1 MKAVIMAGGR
11 GTRIAALA
19 GDLPKPMLPID
30 GRPVLERELGS
41 LREQGVTDVLITV
54 GHLAPAI
61 MEYFGDGSGCSPQT
75 GRPFGVHIEYFV
87 EKEPLGNA
95 GALFRIRDRLDE
107 DFLLLN
113 GDVMFDVD
121 LQRFAAFHKV
131 HGGLA
136 TLFTELIPK
145 FQVGVVEF
153 SVEYFL
159 FIPLTLAMLFDP
171 LSAALGAATGELVF
185 SEIMLGQF
193 GGLGELEKFLTV
205 TIGVYIA
212 GRLVKDPRNRALVG
226 VAAITGTAAQLL
238 MGTVVDILKVQLAV
252 EDFEAVAGLPESVFA
267 TEGFAFLNDLLFSGI
282 LFCLLPTLYLVPKL
296 YGKIEPLLGM
306 APRTPES
313 AVSGIS
319 PKALIVCAVGFVCAI
334 VAELAATAGMSL
346 IDWEAEW
353 AESGTAM
360 AVGMVAAA
368 AVAII
373 ALLVI
378 KKNAG
383 KKAAV
388 N

>member
-1 MKAVIMAGGR
+1 MNATQTKTMNQSQKLMVF
-11 GTRIAALA
+11 
-19 GDLPKPMLPID
+19 
-30 GRPVLERELGS
+30 VLTMS
-41 LREQGVTDVLITV
+41 L
-54 GHLAPAI
+54 
-61 MEYFGDGSGCSPQT
+61 Y
-75 GRPFGVHIEYFV
+75 
-87 EKEPLGNA
+87 
-95 GALFRIRDRLDE
+95 
-107 DFLLLN
+107 
-113 GDVMFDVD
+113 
-121 LQRFAAFHKV
+121 
-131 HGGLA
+131 GLA

-145 FQVGVVEF
+145 FQVGLVEF

-159 FIPLTLAMLFDP
+159 FIPLVLAMLFDP

-193 GGLGELEKFLTV
+193 GGLGELEKFITV
-205 TIGVYIA
+205 TIGVYLA
-212 GRLVKDPRNRALVG
+212 GRLVRDPRNTRMVG
-226 VAAITGTAAQLL
+226 IAAFLGTGAQLL
-238 MGTVVDILKVQLAV
+238 MGTIVDICKVQFAV

-353 AESGTAM
+353 AESGTSL

-368 AVAII
+368 VVAII

-383 KKAAV
+383 KKSAV

>member
-1 MKAVIMAGGR
+1 MDLAKKQAATQSQKLMVFVLTMA
-11 GTRIAALA
+11 L
-19 GDLPKPMLPID
+19 
-30 GRPVLERELGS
+30 
-41 LREQGVTDVLITV
+41 
-54 GHLAPAI
+54 
-61 MEYFGDGSGCSPQT
+61 Y
-75 GRPFGVHIEYFV
+75 
-87 EKEPLGNA
+87 
-95 GALFRIRDRLDE
+95 
-107 DFLLLN
+107 
-113 GDVMFDVD
+113 
-121 LQRFAAFHKV
+121 
-131 HGGLA
+131 GLA

-145 FQVGVVEF
+145 FQVGIVEF

-212 GRLVKDPRNRALVG
+212 GRLVKDPRNRAMVG

-306 APRTPES
+306 APRTPDS

-319 PKALIVCAVGFVCAI
+319 PKALAVCAVGFVCAI

>member
-1 MKAVIMAGGR
+1 MS
-11 GTRIAALA
+11 IAQKQTATQSQKL
-19 GDLPKPMLPID
+19 MIF
-30 GRPVLERELGS
+30 VLSMS
-41 LREQGVTDVLITV
+41 L
-54 GHLAPAI
+54 
-61 MEYFGDGSGCSPQT
+61 Y
-75 GRPFGVHIEYFV
+75 
-87 EKEPLGNA
+87 
-95 GALFRIRDRLDE
+95 
-107 DFLLLN
+107 
-113 GDVMFDVD
+113 
-121 LQRFAAFHKV
+121 
-131 HGGLA
+131 GLA

-238 MGTVVDILKVQLAV
+238 MGTAVDILKVQLAV

-306 APRTPES
+306 APRTPDS

-319 PKALIVCAVGFVCAI
+319 PKALAVCAVGFVCAI
-334 VAELAATAGMSL
+334 AAELAATAGMSL

>member
-1 MKAVIMAGGR
+1 MS
-11 GTRIAALA
+11 IAQKQTATQSQKL
-19 GDLPKPMLPID
+19 MIF
-30 GRPVLERELGS
+30 VLSMS
-41 LREQGVTDVLITV
+41 L
-54 GHLAPAI
+54 
-61 MEYFGDGSGCSPQT
+61 Y
-75 GRPFGVHIEYFV
+75 
-87 EKEPLGNA
+87 
-95 GALFRIRDRLDE
+95 
-107 DFLLLN
+107 
-113 GDVMFDVD
+113 
-121 LQRFAAFHKV
+121 
-131 HGGLA
+131 GLA

-306 APRTPES
+306 APRTPDS
-313 AVSGIS
+313 AVNGIS

-353 AESGTAM
+353 AESGTAL

-368 AVAII
+368 SVAII
-373 ALLVI
+373 TLLVI

>member
-1 MKAVIMAGGR
+1 MSITQKQTATQSQKLMIF
-11 GTRIAALA
+11 
-19 GDLPKPMLPID
+19 
-30 GRPVLERELGS
+30 VLSMS
-41 LREQGVTDVLITV
+41 L
-54 GHLAPAI
+54 
-61 MEYFGDGSGCSPQT
+61 Y
-75 GRPFGVHIEYFV
+75 
-87 EKEPLGNA
+87 
-95 GALFRIRDRLDE
+95 
-107 DFLLLN
+107 
-113 GDVMFDVD
+113 
-121 LQRFAAFHKV
+121 
-131 HGGLA
+131 GLA
-136 TLFTELIPK
+136 TLFTELIPS
-145 FQVGVVEF
+145 FQAGVVEF

-212 GRLVKDPRNRALVG
+212 GRLVKDPRNRAMVG

-334 VAELAATAGMSL
+334 AAELSATAGMSL

-353 AESGTAM
+353 AESGTAL

-368 AVAII
+368 VVAII

-378 KKNAG
+378 KRNAG

-388 N
+388 NGNARG

>member
-1 MKAVIMAGGR
+1 MSIVQKQTATQSQKLMIF
-11 GTRIAALA
+11 
-19 GDLPKPMLPID
+19 
-30 GRPVLERELGS
+30 VLSMS
-41 LREQGVTDVLITV
+41 L
-54 GHLAPAI
+54 
-61 MEYFGDGSGCSPQT
+61 Y
-75 GRPFGVHIEYFV
+75 
-87 EKEPLGNA
+87 
-95 GALFRIRDRLDE
+95 
-107 DFLLLN
+107 
-113 GDVMFDVD
+113 
-121 LQRFAAFHKV
+121 
-131 HGGLA
+131 GLA

-193 GGLGELEKFLTV
+193 GGMGELEKFLTV

-212 GRLVKDPRNRALVG
+212 GRLVKDPKNRAMVG

-319 PKALIVCAVGFVCAI
+319 PKALVVCAVGFVCAI

-360 AVGMVAAA
+360 AVGMIVAA
-368 AVAII
+368 VIAII

-378 KKNAG
+378 KKNAE

>member
-1 MKAVIMAGGR
+1 MS
-11 GTRIAALA
+11 IAQKQTATQSQKL
-19 GDLPKPMLPID
+19 MIF
-30 GRPVLERELGS
+30 VLSMS
-41 LREQGVTDVLITV
+41 L
-54 GHLAPAI
+54 
-61 MEYFGDGSGCSPQT
+61 Y
-75 GRPFGVHIEYFV
+75 
-87 EKEPLGNA
+87 
-95 GALFRIRDRLDE
+95 
-107 DFLLLN
+107 
-113 GDVMFDVD
+113 
-121 LQRFAAFHKV
+121 
-131 HGGLA
+131 GLA

-212 GRLVKDPRNRALVG
+212 GRLVKNPKNRAMVG

-334 VAELAATAGMSL
+334 VAELAATAGMSPHRL
-346 IDWEAEW
+346 GGRVGRERHRPGCGHGSRRR
-353 AESGTAM
+353 SGHHRP
-360 AVGMVAAA
+360 
-368 AVAII
+368 
-373 ALLVI
+373 
-378 KKNAG
+378 AG
-383 KKAAV
+383 HQEERREKV
-388 N
+388 RGELR

>member
-1 MKAVIMAGGR
+1 
-11 GTRIAALA
+11 
-19 GDLPKPMLPID
+19 
-30 GRPVLERELGS
+30 
-41 LREQGVTDVLITV
+41 
-54 GHLAPAI
+54 
-61 MEYFGDGSGCSPQT
+61 
-75 GRPFGVHIEYFV
+75 
-87 EKEPLGNA
+87 
-95 GALFRIRDRLDE
+95 
-107 DFLLLN
+107 
-113 GDVMFDVD
+113 
-121 LQRFAAFHKV
+121 
-131 HGGLA
+131 
-136 TLFTELIPK
+136 
-145 FQVGVVEF
+145 
-153 SVEYFL
+153 
-159 FIPLTLAMLFDP
+159 
-171 LSAALGAATGELVF
+171 
-185 SEIMLGQF
+185 MLGQF

-212 GRLVKDPRNRALVG
+212 GRLVKNPKNRAMVG

-319 PKALIVCAVGFVCAI
+319 PKALIVCAVGFACAI
-334 VAELAATAGMSL
+334 AAELAATAGMSL

-353 AESGTAM
+353 AESGTAL

-383 KKAAV
+383 KKSAV

>member
-1 MKAVIMAGGR
+1 MS
-11 GTRIAALA
+11 IAQKQTATQSQKL
-19 GDLPKPMLPID
+19 MIF
-30 GRPVLERELGS
+30 VLSMS
-41 LREQGVTDVLITV
+41 L
-54 GHLAPAI
+54 
-61 MEYFGDGSGCSPQT
+61 Y
-75 GRPFGVHIEYFV
+75 
-87 EKEPLGNA
+87 
-95 GALFRIRDRLDE
+95 
-107 DFLLLN
+107 
-113 GDVMFDVD
+113 
-121 LQRFAAFHKV
+121 
-131 HGGLA
+131 GLA

-238 MGTVVDILKVQLAV
+238 MGTAVDILKVQLAV

-306 APRTPES
+306 APRTPDS

-319 PKALIVCAVGFVCAI
+319 PKALAVCAVGFVCAI

-346 IDWEAEW
+346 IDWEA
-353 AESGTAM
+353 
-360 AVGMVAAA
+360 
-368 AVAII
+368 
-373 ALLVI
+373 
-378 KKNAG
+378 
-383 KKAAV
+383 
-388 N
+388 

>member
-1 MKAVIMAGGR
+1 MS
-11 GTRIAALA
+11 IAQKQTATQSQKL
-19 GDLPKPMLPID
+19 MIF
-30 GRPVLERELGS
+30 VLSMS
-41 LREQGVTDVLITV
+41 L
-54 GHLAPAI
+54 
-61 MEYFGDGSGCSPQT
+61 Y
-75 GRPFGVHIEYFV
+75 
-87 EKEPLGNA
+87 
-95 GALFRIRDRLDE
+95 
-107 DFLLLN
+107 
-113 GDVMFDVD
+113 
-121 LQRFAAFHKV
+121 
-131 HGGLA
+131 GLA
-136 TLFTELIPK
+136 TLFTELIPSV
-145 FQVGVVEF
+145 QVGVVEF
-153 SVEYFL
+153 SVEFFL

-238 MGTVVDILKVQLAV
+238 MGTAVDILTVQLAV

-306 APRTPES
+306 APRTPDS

-319 PKALIVCAVGFVCAI
+319 PKALAVCAVGFVCAI

-353 AESGTAM
+353 AESGTAL
-360 AVGMVAAA
+360 AVCMVAAA

>member
-1 MKAVIMAGGR
+1 MS
-11 GTRIAALA
+11 IAQKQTATQSQKL
-19 GDLPKPMLPID
+19 MIF
-30 GRPVLERELGS
+30 VLSMS
-41 LREQGVTDVLITV
+41 L
-54 GHLAPAI
+54 
-61 MEYFGDGSGCSPQT
+61 Y
-75 GRPFGVHIEYFV
+75 
-87 EKEPLGNA
+87 
-95 GALFRIRDRLDE
+95 
-107 DFLLLN
+107 
-113 GDVMFDVD
+113 
-121 LQRFAAFHKV
+121 
-131 HGGLA
+131 GLA
-136 TLFTELIPK
+136 TLFTELIPS
-145 FQVGVVEF
+145 FQVGIVEF
-153 SVEYFL
+153 SVEFFL

-205 TIGVYIA
+205 TIGVYIT
-212 GRLVKDPRNRALVG
+212 GRLVKDPKNRAMVG

-306 APRTPES
+306 APRTPDS

-319 PKALIVCAVGFVCAI
+319 PKALIVCAVGFVAAI
-334 VAELAATAGMSL
+334 AAELAATAGMSL
-346 IDWEAEW
+346 VDWEAEW
-353 AESGTAM
+353 AGNGTAL
-360 AVGMVAAA
+360 ALGMVAAA
-368 AVAII
+368 VIAIA

-378 KKNAG
+378 KRNAE

-388 N
+388 K

>member
-1 MKAVIMAGGR
+1 MSITQKQTATQPQKLMIF
-11 GTRIAALA
+11 
-19 GDLPKPMLPID
+19 
-30 GRPVLERELGS
+30 VLSMS
-41 LREQGVTDVLITV
+41 L
-54 GHLAPAI
+54 
-61 MEYFGDGSGCSPQT
+61 Y
-75 GRPFGVHIEYFV
+75 
-87 EKEPLGNA
+87 
-95 GALFRIRDRLDE
+95 
-107 DFLLLN
+107 
-113 GDVMFDVD
+113 
-121 LQRFAAFHKV
+121 
-131 HGGLA
+131 GLA
-136 TLFTELIPK
+136 TLFTELIPS
-145 FQVGVVEF
+145 FQVGIVEF
-153 SVEYFL
+153 SVEFFL

-238 MGTVVDILKVQLAV
+238 MGTAVDILKVQLAV

-306 APRTPES
+306 APRTPDS

-319 PKALIVCAVGFVCAI
+319 PKALAVCAVGFVCAI

>member
-1 MKAVIMAGGR
+1 MS
-11 GTRIAALA
+11 IAQKQTATQSQKL
-19 GDLPKPMLPID
+19 MIF
-30 GRPVLERELGS
+30 VLSMS
-41 LREQGVTDVLITV
+41 L
-54 GHLAPAI
+54 
-61 MEYFGDGSGCSPQT
+61 Y
-75 GRPFGVHIEYFV
+75 
-87 EKEPLGNA
+87 
-95 GALFRIRDRLDE
+95 
-107 DFLLLN
+107 
-113 GDVMFDVD
+113 
-121 LQRFAAFHKV
+121 
-131 HGGLA
+131 GLA

-212 GRLVKDPRNRALVG
+212 GRLVKDPKNRALVG

-238 MGTVVDILKVQLAV
+238 MGTAVDILKVQLAV

-306 APRTPES
+306 APRTPDS

-319 PKALIVCAVGFVCAI
+319 PKALAVCAVGFVCAI
-334 VAELAATAGMSL
+334 AAELAATAGMSL